1 MATYGVKYELFFQDV
16 EERRLKVE
24 ILKKGYTGSVSE
36 LVGTDNPVE
45 IIWSGDDDIYSPII
59 GSRCKLNLFA
69 TDDTNYEDFFRGDE
83 REYKVKV
90 LRYGTTGNFI
100 EAEGAEWQTVDAI
113 WDEVT
118 GGQLFYQPIW
128 EGFMVIDRFKEQ
140 MVSKPYPITIE
151 AVDGLGTLDGF
162 DAPFDDSD
170 NTTTSDLFYYLKEIL
185 LLTGHEHR
193 IYISNDTRKDGGAT
207 NDTIFHDIVVDK
219 YALFTKN
226 LTFRTAKDVL
236 KQILRITNS
245 RIYHSLA
252 RWYIVN
258 NSSLIDTRIDQLAEA
273 PSGEDTNIEPEPPI
287 DPFETVELPNIQL
300 LANSST
306 ASSIDLYVGQHVVF
320 SVNRVG
326 GGEIDTFSWTTPKGS
341 STTAYLSFTAEA
353 SHDGET
359 VSVTCTNSEG
369 SDSDSCTINIL
380 QDQNND
386 PVDPPDPPDPVDPDV
401 EEVVGGEIKVYFEN
415 QIANT
420 GLSQPN
426 PYVYAY
432 EAYQV
437 GNNNALALS
446 VTIVPNSNYQFTS
459 ASQYDVA
466 LVGTNSNVTVSK
478 SASVGVFN
486 VSAIFPEDGGYS
498 ITVRITGT
506 VPVKQHTTIVNF
518 VNNVGNTTFDVAP
531 FYFTGEE
538 GTSFSETRTL
548 MPDDDY
554 FFSSLGN
561 VGAILTYGQFV
572 NRSLLLKTRDASGKN
587 PIDVTVSGTIQGSN
601 KTDTLTLGG
610 SPKTSNDATGV
621 TSGVTISTAETVAGY
636 ATYLFTS
643 NYISNPSNLPL
654 FNGKFRVVAHTV
666 DGTNRPVDWVY
677 ISPTQG
683 DEDTRQVELR
693 FTGNYSYG
701 GTRYAHIKFLAFN
714 SGTVLHQLNI
724 TQTSL
729 TVF

>member
-24 ILKKGYTGSVSE
+24 ILKKGYTGSVYA

-90 LRYGTTGNFI
+90 LRYGTTGNFF
-100 EAEGAEWQTVDAI
+100 EAEEAEWQTVDSI
-113 WDEVT
+113 YDEVT
-118 GGQLFYQPIW
+118 GGQNFFQPIW

-162 DAPFDDSD
+162 DAPFDTSD
-170 NTTTSDLFYYLKEIL
+170 NATTSDLFYYLKEIL

-236 KQILRITNS
+236 KQILKITNS

-273 PSGEDTNIEPEPPI
+273 PSGEDTNIEPDPPV

-300 LANSST
+300 LANNST
-306 ASSIDLYVGQHVVF
+306 ASTVDLYVGQHVVF
-320 SVNRVG
+320 YVNRIG

-341 STTAYLSFTAEA
+341 STSAGLSFTAEA

-359 VSVTCTNSEG
+359 VSVTCTNEKG

-380 QDQNND
+380 AA
-386 PVDPPDPPDPVDPDV
+386 DPPDPPDPVDPDV
-401 EEVVGGEIKVYFEN
+401 TEVVGGEIKVYFEN

-420 GLSQPN
+420 TLSYDS

-432 EAYQV
+432 EAYDV
-437 GNNNALALS
+437 NGYNAMTIS
-446 VTIVPNSNYQFTS
+446 PRIVPNANYEFTNTN
-459 ASQYDVA
+459 QYTA
-466 LVGTNSNVTVSK
+466 TLVGTNSNVSVSD
-478 SASVGVFN
+478 SNLSSGTGGFN

-498 ITVRITGT
+498 ITIRITGT
-506 VPVKQHTTIVNF
+506 VPVAQHTTTVSV
-518 VNNVGNTTFDVAP
+518 VNNVGNTTFDTTQ
-531 FYFTGEE
+531 FSFTGEE
-538 GTSFSETRTL
+538 GSSFSETRTL
-548 MPDDDY
+548 MPDDDF
-554 FFSSLGN
+554 FFSNLGN
-561 VGAILTYGQFV
+561 IGAILTSGEFV
-572 NRSLLLKTRDASGKN
+572 SRSLLLDTADSSGKN
-587 PIDVTVSGTIQGSN
+587 PIDITVSGIIQGSD
-601 KTDTLTLGG
+601 KSDTLTLGG

-621 TSGVTISTAETVAGY
+621 TSGVTISTAETIAGY
-636 ATYLFTS
+636 ATYLFPS
-643 NYISNPSNLPL
+643 NYISNPSNLSL
-654 FNGKFRVVAHTV
+654 FDGKFRVVAHTV
-666 DGTNRPVDWVY
+666 DGTNRTVDWVH
-677 ISPTQG
+677 ITPSQG
-683 DEDTRQVELR
+683 DEDTKQVTLR
-693 FTGNYSYG
+693 FDGNYSYG
-701 GTRYAHIKFLAFN
+701 GTRYAHVKFLAFN

>member
-1 MATYGVKYELFFQDV
+1 MATYGVKYELFFQDL

-24 ILKKGYTGSVSE
+24 ILKKGYSGSVYS

-45 IIWSGDDDIYSPII
+45 IIWTGNDDVYSPII

-69 TDDTNYEDFFRGDE
+69 TDDTNYEDFFKGDE
-83 REYKVKV
+83 REYKIKV
-90 LRYGTTGNFI
+90 LRYGTTGNFY
-100 EAEGAEWQTVDAI
+100 EAEEAEWQTVDSI
-113 WDEVT
+113 YDEVT
-118 GGQLFYQPIW
+118 GGQNFFQPIW

-140 MVSKPYPITIE
+140 MISKPYPITLE
-151 AVDGLGTLDGF
+151 AVDGLGTLNGF

-170 NTTTSDLFYYLKEIL
+170 NTTTTNLFYYLKEIL

-193 IYISNDTRKDGGAT
+193 LYISNDTRKDGGAT

-226 LTFRTAKDVL
+226 ITFRTAKDVL
-236 KQILRITNS
+236 EQILRITNS
-245 RIYHSLA
+245 RIYHSMA

-273 PSGEDTNIEPEPPI
+273 PSGEDSNLEPAPI
-287 DPFETVELPNIQL
+287 PDPFEVIEEPSIQI

-306 ASSIDLYVGQHVVF
+306 ANTIDLYVGQHVIF
-320 SVNRVG
+320 SVSNL
-326 GGEIDTFSWTTPKGS
+326 GGEIDSYSWTTPIGAS
-341 STTAYLSFTAEA
+341 SSPYVSFAA
-353 SHDGET
+353 QSSHDGEV
-359 VSVTCTNSEG
+359 VSVTCTNEEG
-369 SDSDSCTINIL
+369 SDSDSTTINIL
-380 QDQNND
+380 AA
-386 PVDPPDPPDPVDPDV
+386 DPPDPPDPVDPDV
-401 EEVVGGEIKVYFEN
+401 TEVVGGEIKVYFEN

-420 GLSQPN
+420 TLNQPN
-426 PYVYAY
+426 PYVYSY

-437 GNNNALALS
+437 GSNNALALS
-446 VTIVPNSNYQFTS
+446 VRIVPNSNYEFTNTN
-459 ASQYDVA
+459 QYTA
-466 LVGTNSNVTVSK
+466 TLVGTNSNVTVTDSNI
-478 SASVGVFN
+478 VNGTGGFN

-498 ITVRITGT
+498 ITVRVTGT
-506 VPVKQHTTIVNF
+506 VPVQQHTTTVSF
-518 VNNVGNTTFDVAP
+518 VNNVGNTTFDTTQ
-531 FYFTGEE
+531 FSFSGEE
-538 GTSFSETRTL
+538 GTTFSETRTL
-548 MPDDDY
+548 MPDDDF
-554 FFSSLGN
+554 FFSNLGN
-561 VGAILTYGQFV
+561 IGAILTSGEFV

-587 PIDVTVSGTIQGSN
+587 PIDVTVSGTIQGSD
-601 KTDTLTLGG
+601 KSDTLTLGG

-621 TSGVTISTAETVAGY
+621 TSGVTISTAETIGGY

-643 NYISNPSNLPL
+643 NYISNPSNLPI
-654 FNGKFRVVAHTV
+654 FDGKFRVVAHTV

-683 DEDTRQVELR
+683 DEDTRQIELR

-724 TQTSL
+724 TQPSL
-729 TVF
+729 TIF